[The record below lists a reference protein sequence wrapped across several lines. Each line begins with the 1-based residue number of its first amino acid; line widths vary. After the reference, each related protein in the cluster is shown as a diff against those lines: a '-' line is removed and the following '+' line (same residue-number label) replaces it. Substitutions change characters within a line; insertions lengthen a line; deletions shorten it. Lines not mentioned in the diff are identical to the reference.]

1 MAFYY
6 TPIHAESDGKYRMGE
21 GKKKRKKGGRDE
33 GEKAGRTEFK
43 RSF

>member
-21 GKKKRKKGGRDE
+21 KKKKKGGRDE